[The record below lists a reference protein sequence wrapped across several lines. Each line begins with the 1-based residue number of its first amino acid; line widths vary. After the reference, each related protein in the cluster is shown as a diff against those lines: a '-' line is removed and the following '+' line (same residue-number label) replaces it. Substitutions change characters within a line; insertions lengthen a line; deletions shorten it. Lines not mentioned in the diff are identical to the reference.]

1 MDSFNLT
8 KSVIEHTNNTVEYVI
23 SIDLSFKSV
32 LLILFLVVLAVLTVF
47 GNCLVIL
54 AILVDFHLRSPAYFL
69 MGSLA
74 IADLLLGIFLFYHF
88 YRHKFCIKFKKILL
102 QEF

>member
-1 MDSFNLT
+1 MDQSLNLT
-8 KSVIEHTNNTVEYVI
+8 KPFIEYTNNSVDYVI
-23 SIDLSFKSV
+23 TIDLSFKSL
-32 LLILFLVVLAVLTVF
+32 LLILFLIVLAILTVF

-74 IADLLLGIFLFYHF
+74 IADLLLGS
-88 YRHKFCIKFKKILL
+88 
-102 QEF
+102 

>member
-1 MDSFNLT
+1 MDSLNLT
-8 KSVIEHTNNTVEYVI
+8 KSVIEHTNNTVDYMI

-32 LLILFLVVLAVLTVF
+32 LLILFLIVLAVLTVF

-74 IADLLLGIFLFYHF
+74 RADLLLGIYNLN
-88 YRHKFCIKFKKILL
+88 IILT
-102 QEF
+102 

>member
-1 MDSFNLT
+1 MDSSLNLT
-8 KSVIEHTNNTVEYVI
+8 KAIIEYTNNTVDYVI
-23 SIDLSFKSV
+23 AIDLSIKSI
-32 LLILFLVVLAVLTVF
+32 LLVLFLIVLAVLTVF

-74 IADLLLGIFLFYHF
+74 IADLLLG
-88 YRHKFCIKFKKILL
+88 
-102 QEF
+102 